1 MYLLEIDPDVV
12 FFRGQYP
19 QLKYT
24 LDGKPH
30 TYTPDVLIQRKS
42 KDREQVVE
50 VKPASKVSSEKNA
63 SLFQVVAP
71 IYRELG
77 YEFLVITDELIQLQ
91 PRLNNIKLLHRY
103 SRVPFTL
110 QNFISCKK
118 YFEDKGT
125 TIIQRAVEDFVSLE
139 IAKSQDDA
147 RRILY
152 RSLYFGF
159 LETDLMKP
167 LKSDSSISLSRT
179 RLDPAELR
187 IV

>member
-1 MYLLEIDPDVV
+1 MESYSRFVQSARKITNTGTSKNINKFFSVKVSTQPICIVCESILEKDYMYLLEIDPDVV

-50 VKPASKVSSEKNA
+50 VKSASKVSSEKNA
-63 SLFQVVAP
+63 SLFQIVAP
-71 IYRELG
+71 IYQKLG
-77 YEFLVITDELIQLQ
+77 YGFLIITDELIQLQ
-91 PRLNNIKLLHRY
+91 PKLNNIKLLHRY
-103 SRVPFTL
+103 SRVSFTL

-125 TIIQRAVEDFVSLE
+125 TII
-139 IAKSQDDA
+139 
-147 RRILY
+147 
-152 RSLYFGF
+152 
-159 LETDLMKP
+159 
-167 LKSDSSISLSRT
+167 
-179 RLDPAELR
+179 
-187 IV
+187 